1 MPNFDGGHYFL
12 TVLVPVRTD
21 VLVTDDGQTCSPVAA
36 LHRALL
42 VLPTALQSPETER
55 IGINSPFSRA
65 TRTHFARFAILTDVV
80 FNGRNPR
87 NSLQV
92 ALRGPNPVLAEPVDQ
107 LPCPYLMFVADFDAR
122 SGDESEL
129 RSYLDE
135 LWRTMSRE
143 LTSIFDT
150 CEGFKGIKDSR
161 GFQDYVLRCQIE
173 TTMPFNDYWTET
185 PRLPS
190 LSVETL
196 IWPPLAAA
204 AVTALAVLLGLFHG
218 GPWFG
223 IAALGL
229 AALAVSLFVA
239 YRRVMRQGAE
249 PFPTAPDSDLP
260 SVLKALYLQQAF
272 TRFAID
278 NQGRDDAALHAAFG
292 KFLAEHKP
300 ADPSGP
306 TQPAGVVRSS
316 LAPPPVPPGP
326 LLPSLDDYDADG
338 EPPPLPPVAAAGAFP
353 KLETTQGE
361 P

>member
-21 VLVTDDGQTCSPVAA
+21 VLVTDDGQTCSPVSA

-42 VLPTALQSPETER
+42 VLPTALQSPETEL
-55 IGINSPFSRA
+55 IGINSPFARA

-80 FNGRNPR
+80 FNGRNAR
-87 NSLQV
+87 NALQV
-92 ALRGPNPVLAEPVDQ
+92 ALRGPNPVIAEPVDR
-107 LPCPYLMFVADFDAR
+107 LPCPYLVFVADFDAR
-122 SGDESEL
+122 SDDESEL

-143 LTSIFDT
+143 LTSILDT
-150 CEGFKGIKDSR
+150 CEGFKGIADSR

-173 TTMPFNDYWTET
+173 TTMPFNDYWTES
-185 PRLPS
+185 PPLPS
-190 LSVETL
+190 LSVEAL
-196 IWPPLAAA
+196 IWPPIAAA

-229 AALAVSLFVA
+229 AALAASLFVA
-239 YRRVMRQGAE
+239 YRRVMRRGQE

-272 TRFAID
+272 TRFAIAG
-278 NQGRDDAALHAAFG
+278 QGLDDAARHAAFG
-292 KFLAEHKP
+292 KFLAEHRP
-300 ADPSGP
+300 ADLTGP
-306 TQPAGVVRSS
+306 TQAAGVVRSI
-316 LAPPPVPPGP
+316 APKPVAPGP
-326 LLPSLDDYDADG
+326 LLPPLEGDDG
-338 EPPPLPPVAAAGAFP
+338 EPPPLPPAAAAGALP
-353 KLETTQGE
+353 KLEPTQGE